1 MSPLCLPAF
10 ALVLIV
16 GTVAEKPIANR
27 TILAVFPVG
36 EDRTTLVNIFG
47 RSKWKLLFTCTLRET
62 QTALSVPPEV
72 VISGVRLSDE
82 HGWNDLLREM
92 QTMDCPPPLIVSDR
106 LADEQLWAEVL
117 SLGGYDLLMK
127 PFDAKEVHHAVSTAC
142 RRAEHVMAI
151 AKLRNRA
158 ISANSD
164 SLPGINA
171 HTAFGG

>member
-1 MSPLCLPAF
+1 
-10 ALVLIV
+10 
-16 GTVAEKPIANR
+16 
-27 TILAVFPVG
+27 
-36 EDRTTLVNIFG
+36 
-47 RSKWKLLFTCTLRET
+47 
-62 QTALSVPPEV
+62 
-72 VISGVRLSDE
+72 
-82 HGWNDLLREM
+82 
-92 QTMDCPPPLIVSDR
+92 MDCPPPLIVSDR